1 MKKFLTDN
9 FGYTLK
15 NIRENLKL
23 TQTAV
28 FQGILTRST
37 WSSYESGNMI
47 PDMITFITLLE
58 RMGISPDRFEFIV
71 SEEVHRFFKWYDEC
85 LFYIENNCWNEL
97 IEKRKE
103 FKILKQIN
111 IKIQFQYRDF
121 IDYVIE
127 RYVNKNM
134 DRALYHINLAIANT
148 VKDMFVSST
157 RWQISLPFS
166 FIIVFLFFC
175 ITNKPRLCTEQMFF
189 L

>member
-58 RMGISPDRFEFIV
+58 RMGYLQIDLSSLFRKRYIDFSSGTMSAYFI
-71 SEEVHRFFKWYDEC
+71 
-85 LFYIENNCWNEL
+85 
-97 IEKRKE
+97 
-103 FKILKQIN
+103 
-111 IKIQFQYRDF
+111 
-121 IDYVIE
+121 
-127 RYVNKNM
+127 
-134 DRALYHINLAIANT
+134 
-148 VKDMFVSST
+148 
-157 RWQISLPFS
+157 
-166 FIIVFLFFC
+166 
-175 ITNKPRLCTEQMFF
+175 
-189 L
+189 